1 MKLPKPKQR
10 KVAASTKQLKIQY
23 ARSLQLS
30 PSEATWDIVK
40 QANILP
46 PFETDFLCKIERVR
60 IATDIP
66 APTEVPV
73 LDITTKAVLDTAS
86 PTSVGYSRTVC
97 LNLLARAVQYLND
110 KDCNENYR
118 IVVEPIVYESLS
130 GDHRKDKKPD

>member
-46 PFETDFLCKIERVR
+46 PFETD
-60 IATDIP
+60 
-66 APTEVPV
+66 
-73 LDITTKAVLDTAS
+73 
-86 PTSVGYSRTVC
+86 
-97 LNLLARAVQYLND
+97 
-110 KDCNENYR
+110 
-118 IVVEPIVYESLS
+118 
-130 GDHRKDKKPD
+130 